1 MSRRRLSNDEYAL
14 WKGYVRAITPLRRIR
29 PVTEPSEAS
38 PAAPPAEA
46 PRQESPRQAPQQAK
60 PPPKSSPK
68 PPPKP
73 PPLAP
78 FDRRLRQRVA
88 RGRETIDARIDLHG
102 MTQSQA
108 HAALL
113 RFLRRAHANDVRL
126 ALVVTGKGVGKTAR
140 EVQSEGGVLR
150 RSVPMWLSLPEFR
163 RFVVSFEEAHPNH
176 GGQGALYLRMR
187 RRAPVLKAQP

>member
-1 MSRRRLSNDEYAL
+1 MSRRRLSDDEHTL
-14 WKGYVRAITPLRRIR
+14 WKGVVRAITPLRRSQSA
-29 PVTEPSEAS
+29 SEADGGVS
-38 PAAPPAEA
+38 AAPPAKTE
-46 PRQESPRQAPQQAK
+46 RQESRRQSAQPNE
-60 PPPKSSPK
+60 
-68 PPPKP
+68 P

-88 RGRETIDARIDLHG
+88 RGRETIDARLDLHG

-113 RFLRRAHANDVRL
+113 SFLRRAQANDVRF
-126 ALVVTGKGVGKTAR
+126 ALVVTGKGGGKTAR
-140 EVQSEGGVLR
+140 ETPSERGVLR

-163 RFVVSFEEAHPNH
+163 RFVVSFEEAHPSH

-187 RRAPVLKAQP
+187 RRAHAPIAKP